1 MDHFL
6 KVSKPENDVLMTFGG
21 DRCREKVGRAV
32 ETVKTAV
39 ETGLSQQLPKT
50 GVETAQQ
57 LLSLSVNTV
66 RPNTVSTLNPRPCQ
80 GIAL

>member
-1 MDHFL
+1 
-6 KVSKPENDVLMTFGG
+6 MTFGG
-21 DRCREKVGRAV
+21 DRCREKVRKAVETVKTAV

-39 ETGLSQQLPKT
+39 ETGLSQQLPKA

-66 RPNTVSTLNPRPCQ
+66 RLNTVSTLNPSLWC
-80 GIAL
+80 G

>member
-1 MDHFL
+1 
-6 KVSKPENDVLMTFGG
+6 MTFGG

-39 ETGLSQQLPKT
+39 ETVKTAVETVKTAVETGLSQQLRKT

-66 RPNTVSTLNPRPCQ
+66 RPNTVSTLNPRPCDDVF
-80 GIAL
+80 